1 MQAIRLH
8 LETPSGYEAYK
19 AEWFDLVKPF
29 LRNPEFKLIEYW
41 GFAFTDKIEDCDWAV
56 LPLSWNYYYKTRQI
70 QAAIS
75 YVIKA
80 AKFGKKVLSWTSGD
94 FGVKIPELKNLVVLR
109 PSGYRSK
116 LPSTHQGMPVF
127 FSDPLQKYFGTTDIF
142 IREKR
147 EKPVIGFCGQAEG
160 NLVKYGVD
168 LLRTA
173 GRNLA
178 YYTGLSPYEP
188 QSLYPSTLLRSQ
200 VLKNIAQDYRLTSN
214 YVIRTKYRA
223 GATTPEEKHATSL
236 EFYKNMVE
244 SDYIVCVRGGGNFS
258 VRLYETLAMGRI
270 PVFVNT
276 DCLLPLSD
284 KINWREHVVR
294 MEAKNINQLGDAI
307 LEFHHKLSDKQFKTL
322 QQENRNLWLN
332 QLGINSFFHT
342 LLS

>member
-1 MQAIRLH
+1 MAVVKLYTEIPNDQNH
-8 LETPSGYEAYK
+8 TKG
-19 AEWFDLVKPF
+19 EWIDIIKPF
-29 LRNPEFKLIEYW
+29 AKNPQLITGDGPAA
-41 GFAFTDKIEDCDWAV
+41 GFIRTDNISDSDWVV
-56 LPLSWNYYYKTRQI
+56 LPLSWNYYHKSRQI
-70 QAAIS
+70 EHAVALVRKAENAGKQ
-75 YVIKA
+75 VI
-80 AKFGKKVLSWTSGD
+80 SWTSGD

-147 EKPVIGFCGQAEG
+147 EKPVIGFCGQAKG

-200 VLKNIAQDYRLTSN
+200 VLKNIAQDDRLTTN

-276 DCLLPLSD
+276 DCLLPLTN
-284 KINWREHVVR
+284 KINWREHVVWVELEQWR
-294 MEAKNINQLGDAI
+294 NI
-307 LEFHHKLSDKQFKTL
+307 SDH
-322 QQENRNLWLN
+322 
-332 QLGINSFFHT
+332 IY
-342 LLS
+342 